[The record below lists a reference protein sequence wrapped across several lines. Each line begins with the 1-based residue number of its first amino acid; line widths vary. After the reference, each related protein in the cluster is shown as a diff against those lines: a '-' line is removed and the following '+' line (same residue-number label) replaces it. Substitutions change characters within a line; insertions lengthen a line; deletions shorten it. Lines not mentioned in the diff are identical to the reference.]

1 MKNRISYLLALFLL
15 PAITFAQGFVI
26 KGKISG
32 IANGYASLKMIP
44 YTDSS
49 VHINDIPGKV
59 KIVNGEFELK
69 GKVDLPQD
77 AFLQIS
83 TKKVEILLENMV
95 YTVETPFSELS
106 NSSVKGGVLNPYSL
120 KYDSIRIEADDYA
133 KRFPDEEFSA
143 WLLYKFFY
151 NKPGRLKPAF
161 ANLSPAVQNSY
172 YGRILKPLVESGEQT
187 TPLGRMAPVSVLT
200 SPEGKEFSWDRFKGS
215 LLVVDFWASWCTPCR
230 KFIPTL
236 NEIYKEYSPKG
247 VEFMSVSVDDH
258 KDPWKKA
265 LEQEKMPWHQA
276 IGQHG
281 FTRHGLSNQFF
292 FYTVPYLII
301 IGKDGKVASMLDFY
315 NKEKLT
321 NELDRLMAESK

>member
-1 MKNRISYLLALFLL
+1 MKNRISYALTLFLL

-26 KGKISG
+26 KGKIPG

-44 YTDSS
+44 YTDKS
-49 VHINDIPGKV
+49 VHINDIPEKV

-83 TKKVEILLENMV
+83 TKQVEILLENAL
-95 YTVETPFSELS
+95 YTIETPFSEL
-106 NSSVKGGVLNPYSL
+106 NNNSVKGGVMNPYSL
-120 KYDSIRIEADDYA
+120 RYDTLIMEADDYV
-133 KRFPDEEFSA
+133 KLYPDEDFSA
-143 WLLYKFFY
+143 WILYKFFY
-151 NKPGRLKPAF
+151 NKPGRLKPAY
-161 ANLSPAVQNSY
+161 AHLTPKVQASF
-172 YGRILKPLVESGEQT
+172 YGKILKPLVESGEQT
-187 TPLGRMAPVSVLT
+187 SPLGRMAPVSVLT

-215 LLVVDFWASWCTPCR
+215 LLVVDFWASWCNPCR
-230 KFIPTL
+230 KFIPKL
-236 NEIYKEYSPKG
+236 NEVYKEYSPKG

-258 KDPWKKA
+258 ADLWKKA

-276 IGQHG
+276 IGQYG
-281 FTRHGLSNQFF
+281 FSRHGLSNQFF

>member
-1 MKNRISYLLALFLL
+1 MKNRISYLLTLFLL

-106 NSSVKGGVLNPYSL
+106 NSSVKGGVLNLYSL

-187 TPLGRMAPVSVLT
+187 SPLGRMAPVSVLT

-215 LLVVDFWASWCTPCR
+215 LLVVDFWASWCSPCR

-258 KDPWKKA
+258 TGPWKKA

-301 IGKDGKVASMLDFY
+301 IGKDGKVVSMLDFY

-321 NELDRLMAESK
+321 NELDRLMAESR